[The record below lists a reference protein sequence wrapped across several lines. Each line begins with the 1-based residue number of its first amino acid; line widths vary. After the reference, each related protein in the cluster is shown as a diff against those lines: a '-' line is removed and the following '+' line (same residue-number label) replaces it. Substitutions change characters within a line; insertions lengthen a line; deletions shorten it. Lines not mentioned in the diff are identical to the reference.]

1 MQNIKLKFKK
11 LKDSQWYNYFL
22 KISIFFSSFFIYK
35 YPILSPFYLI

>member
-22 KISIFFSSFFIYK
+22 KISIFFLFLHIN
-35 YPILSPFYLI
+35 IPFYLHFI